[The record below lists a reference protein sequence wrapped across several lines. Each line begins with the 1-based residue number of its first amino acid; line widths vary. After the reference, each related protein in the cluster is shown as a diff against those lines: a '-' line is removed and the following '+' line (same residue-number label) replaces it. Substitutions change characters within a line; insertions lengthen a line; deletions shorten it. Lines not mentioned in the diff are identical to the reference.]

1 MKYAVIKTYEVEAK
15 SEKDAEEIITKLEE
29 KNLQGLFL
37 RFISTKQAD
46 QDRSPWKLW

>member
-15 SEKDAEEIITKLEE
+15 SEKEAEDIIVKLEE

-46 QDRSPWKLW
+46 RDRPSWKLW